1 MLLQLGLLL
10 FSHPRCLVWDLQPPS
25 RSPRGQ
31 CGANVALE
39 QLWEMCSGFWSCHG
53 KPLPAS
59 RRAPSKAVGPQRQ
72 HRAHVLCQRGANS
85 SGKNPE
91 PSGHSSQPTSS
102 WVPPACAGTR
112 LQEEGVVPG
121 SHHTRGHEEMYCEL
135 PMSPACPT
143 SQTLSPPGSCMCWA
157 GFPSAQGAAGEGRFA
172 VSCGAEA
179 AAKPRGFSI
188 PIK

>member
-1 MLLQLGLLL
+1 M
-10 FSHPRCLVWDLQPPS
+10 
-25 RSPRGQ
+25 
-31 CGANVALE
+31 
-39 QLWEMCSGFWSCHG
+39 
-53 KPLPAS
+53 
-59 RRAPSKAVGPQRQ
+59 
-72 HRAHVLCQRGANS
+72 
-85 SGKNPE
+85 
-91 PSGHSSQPTSS
+91 
-102 WVPPACAGTR
+102 
-112 LQEEGVVPG
+112 VPG